1 MNDTLLHSALQESV
15 DEVLEKMFFVR
26 SFGDAQDTAGE
37 QEFIARL
44 SFVGEPSGWLVL
56 CVTDQAARSV
66 ASDFLGEDDGDLS
79 EHQIGEVICEL
90 ANMICGSVLSRV
102 ERNAS
107 FHLAAPQ
114 LVPVGSQC
122 FGNPV
127 VGGEATATTHFVE
140 IGNGRLKVLFQTE
153 RPAWSST
160 EEYGS

>member
-1 MNDTLLHSALQESV
+1 MTDTLLHSALQESV

-26 SFGDAQDTAGE
+26 SFGDARSATDE
-37 QEFIARL
+37 REFIAGL

-56 CVTDQAARSV
+56 CVTDRAARSV
-66 ASDFLGEDDGDLS
+66 ASDFLGEDEGGLS

-102 ERNAS
+102 ERNAT
-107 FHLAAPQ
+107 FHLASPQ
-114 LVPVGSQC
+114 LLPVASQC
-122 FGNPV
+122 PGIPV
-127 VGGEATATTHFVE
+127 EGAESHSVE

-160 EEYGS
+160 EKSAS